1 MLASTVAVVEFLG
14 SNLDDRLSRAS
25 LGRVEGG
32 DGIIECRDFANV
44 GPQSSVPH
52 PLDDLTQLGTIGLDN
67 EVNREAVCGPRL
79 SWPGDGHQCS
89 AGPNHPC

>member
-1 MLASTVAVVEFLG
+1 MVELPRKLPHAPRLTLTRMAIEPVAVVEFLG
-14 SNLDDRLSRAS
+14 SNLNDRLPRAS

-32 DGIIECRDFANV
+32 DGIIECRDVANV

-67 EVNREAVCGPRL
+67 KVNR
-79 SWPGDGHQCS
+79 
-89 AGPNHPC
+89 